1 MMANEMN
8 KTIDRLMY
16 EDRMKILKFL
26 ISKKTKISKSGDGS
40 RIMLDRLS
48 EDTKKELD
56 VLISELSVVSKE
68 NMF

>member
-1 MMANEMN
+1 MANEMN

-26 ISKKTKISKSGDGS
+26 ISKKTKISTSGDGS
-40 RIMLDRLS
+40 RILFDRLS
-48 EDTKKELD
+48 DDTKKELG